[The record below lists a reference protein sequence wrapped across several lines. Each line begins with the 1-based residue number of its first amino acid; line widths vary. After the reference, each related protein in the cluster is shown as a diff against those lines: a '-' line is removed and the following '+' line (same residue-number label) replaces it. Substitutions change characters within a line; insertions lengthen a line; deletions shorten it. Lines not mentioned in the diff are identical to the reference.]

1 MNRRSIFAILL
12 VALTILAIPDE
23 PAFAQRPNIILI
35 MADDMG
41 YESLR
46 SNGDGAPPTPISLG
60 ELIRTK
66 PATGILVP
74 RRCLSRGSRFCV
86 Q

>member
-66 PATGILVP
+66 PATGILMMTA
-74 RRCLSRGSRFCV
+74 RQMGSSSRVC
-86 Q
+86 